1 MMTSV
6 YGSRRALF
14 TVFALAVVLL
24 ATAPGAGAAVF
35 NPETFRL
42 SNGIQVVLI
51 PNNRVPVATHMVW
64 YRVGSADEEPGKTGA
79 AHLLEHLMFKGT
91 PAYPSGAFSKIVARN
106 GGQENA
112 FTSQDYTGYYQTIA
126 VDRLEKVM
134 AMEADRMM
142 NLILSE
148 KDVEMERLVVLEE
161 RRQRIDNNPSAVLRE
176 HVNAAM
182 YLNYPYRNPVI
193 GWEEEI
199 RSLTRKDI
207 LAFYRR
213 WYAPDNAI
221 VVIAGDVT
229 VEQVRPIAER
239 TYGKIPTVAMPPRP
253 RPGRVRPQEPPQ
265 KASRRVVLKD
275 KRVRQPFW
283 SRQFL
288 APSYRNGATGQAY
301 ALEVLSE
308 ILGDGATSRLY
319 RSLVVERKLAVS
331 AGVQYDPTALG
342 PSRFVVYASPRPGVS
357 IEQLENAAIGEMK
370 TLLKSGITSDELA
383 RTVRR
388 MRADAVYARD
398 SLSTGAQVLG
408 GSLVIGMSIDDVE
421 SWPERIAALT
431 VEQINAAA
439 RDVLV
444 MDRSVT
450 STLLPLKEGS

>member
-1 MMTSV
+1 
-6 YGSRRALF
+6 
-14 TVFALAVVLL
+14 
-24 ATAPGAGAAVF
+24 
-35 NPETFRL
+35 
-42 SNGIQVVLI
+42 
-51 PNNRVPVATHMVW
+51 W

-134 AMEADRMM
+134 AMEADRMT

-148 KDVEMERLVVLEE
+148 NDVKTERLVVLEE
-161 RRQRIDNNPSAVLRE
+161 RRQRIDNNPSAILRE
-176 HVNAAM
+176 YVNAAM
-182 YLNYPYRNPVI
+182 FLNYPYRNPVI
-193 GWEEEI
+193 GWADEI

-213 WYAPDNAI
+213 WYGPDNAI

-229 VEQVRPIAER
+229 VEQVRPMAER
-239 TYGKIPTVAMPPRP
+239 TYGKIPAVSKPPRP

-275 KRVRQPFW
+275 ERVRQPFW
-283 SRQFL
+283 SRQFM

-308 ILGDGATSRLY
+308 IFGDGSTSRLY

-331 AGVQYDPTALG
+331 AGVRYDPSALG
-342 PSRFVVYASPRPGVS
+342 PARFVVYASPRLGVS
-357 IEQLENAAIGEMK
+357 IEQLKNAVADEIK
-370 TLLKSGITSDELA
+370 ILLKSGVTSDELE

-388 MRADAVYARD
+388 MQADAVYARD

-408 GSLVIGMSIDDVE
+408 ESLVIGMSIDDVE
-421 SWPERIAALT
+421 SWPERIGAVT

-439 RDVLV
+439 RAVLI
-444 MDRSVT
+444 RGHSVT

>member
-1 MMTSV
+1 MVLGLT
-6 YGSRRALF
+6 A
-14 TVFALAVVLL
+14 VLL
-24 ATAPGAGAAVF
+24 VTAERAGAAVF
-35 NPETFRL
+35 NPKTFRL

-64 YRVGSADEEPGKTGA
+64 YRVGSADEEPGKTGT

-106 GGQENA
+106 GGRENA
-112 FTSQDYTGYYQTIA
+112 FTSKDYTGYYQTIA

-148 KDVEMERLVVLEE
+148 KDLEMERLVVLEE
-161 RRQRIDNNPSAVLRE
+161 RRQRIDNNPGAVLGE

-182 YLNYPYRNPVI
+182 YLNYPYRNPII
-193 GWEEEI
+193 GWAGEI

-213 WYAPDNAI
+213 WYGPDNVI

-229 VEQVRPIAER
+229 VEQVRPMAER
-239 TYGKIPTVAMPPRP
+239 TYGKIPAVSNPPRP
-253 RPGRVRPQEPPQ
+253 RPPRVRPQEPPQ
-265 KASRRVVLKD
+265 KASRSVVLKD
-275 KRVRQPFW
+275 KRVRQPSW

-331 AGVQYDPTALG
+331 AGVQYDPSALG
-342 PSRFVVYASPRPGVS
+342 PARFVIYASPRPGVS
-357 IEQLENAAIGEMK
+357 IGQLDKAVTGEIE
-370 TLLKSGITSDELA
+370 TVLKSGVTSDEVA
-383 RTVRR
+383 RTVKR
-388 MRADAVYARD
+388 MQADAVYARD

-408 GSLVIGMSIDDVE
+408 ESLVIGMSIDDVE
-421 SWPERIAALT
+421 AWPERIAALT
-431 VEQINAAA
+431 VERINAAA
-439 RDVLV
+439 REVLV
-444 MDRSVT
+444 LNRSVT
-450 STLLPLKEGS
+450 SSLLPLKEGS